1 MFPSTLLLLLP
12 VALAVVLP
20 NGPSHELLPQASAA
34 WYHPPDHPAYNLFKR
49 DPSTDGAQYPPVGS
63 ASSFASPFNI
73 LLVYLSF

>member
-1 MFPSTLLLLLP
+1 MFLSALLLILP

-20 NGPSHELLPQASAA
+20 NGPSHELLPQLASAT

-63 ASSFASPFNI
+63 ASSFASRSYPP
-73 LLVYLSF
+73 